1 MKKIIYLTLFAAI
14 VSYSSVQQK
23 IYLNAKANVGE
34 TAWAKDVDR
43 QAKRNEAV
51 FVKKGEW
58 KCNIFVYE
66 IILASGYDIG
76 TPDKRNVNCLAH
88 PILCIKGKNKR
99 PYVCEDWYNNEVP
112 GFDFI
117 GEGDEGKKKCKPG
130 DIITNGSHIGIIAG
144 NDKTISAGEDKVVEG
159 DWGYR
164 GDEGN
169 LKIFRYSN

>member
-1 MKKIIYLTLFAAI
+1 MKKIIYLTLFVVI

-23 IYLNAKANVGE
+23 IYLNAKAN
-34 TAWAKDVDR
+34 VDR

-76 TPDKRNVNCLAH
+76 TPEKRNVNCLAH
-88 PILCIKGKNKR
+88 PILCLKGKNKR
-99 PYVCEDWYNNEVP
+99 PYLCEDWYNNEVP

-117 GEGDEGKKKCKPG
+117 GEGYEGKKKVSKE
-130 DIITNGSHIGIIAG
+130 ILLLMENILELLQEMI
-144 NDKTISAGEDKVVEG
+144 KQ
-159 DWGYR
+159 
-164 GDEGN
+164 
-169 LKIFRYSN
+169 